1 MRPHLAAGAGGGGQI
16 KAGME
21 AALKHFAF
29 LTSQNMAKDAIAAD
43 QAPVQIPIEDPT
55 KDEL

>member
-1 MRPHLAAGAGGGGQI
+1 
-16 KAGME
+16 ME

-29 LTSQNMAKDAIAAD
+29 LTSQKMAKEAMAAD
-43 QAPVQIPIEDPT
+43 QAPIHIPMEDPT